1 MRTKEELG
9 CSGEIRISGERES
22 WKLTE
27 GIFIHGCVA
36 LTPGLISSPFL
47 ISLSGGFYRRSGTRW
62 EITVE
67 YLGVA
72 HGLPVGR
79 RHGDVARPA
88 VDLVVA
94 QVEVLEGKFSL

>member
-1 MRTKEELG
+1 M
-9 CSGEIRISGERES
+9 
-22 WKLTE
+22 
-27 GIFIHGCVA
+27 
-36 LTPGLISSPFL
+36 TPGLISSPFL
-47 ISLSGGFYRRSGTRW
+47 VPLLGRLKRQTGTRW

-72 HGLPVGR
+72 DGLPVVGR
-79 RHGDVARPA
+79 RQRDVAGPA

>member
-1 MRTKEELG
+1 MQRN
-9 CSGEIRISGERES
+9 
-22 WKLTE
+22 
-27 GIFIHGCVA
+27 VDY
-36 LTPGLISSPFL
+36 SSPFL
-47 ISLSGGFYRRSGTRW
+47 IALLGRFNRRCGTRW

-72 HGLPVGR
+72 HSLPVVGR
-79 RHGDVARPA
+79 RHRDVARPA